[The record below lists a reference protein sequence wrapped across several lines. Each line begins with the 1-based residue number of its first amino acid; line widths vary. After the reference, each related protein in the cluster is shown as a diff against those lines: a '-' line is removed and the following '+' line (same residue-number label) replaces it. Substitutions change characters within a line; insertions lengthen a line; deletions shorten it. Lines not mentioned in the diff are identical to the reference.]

1 MVQYSTPVKKCNK
14 RAAKEISG
22 QRVSQ
27 TSHATLS
34 FRAEGSSGMMQA
46 VRGDSEKESRN
57 LLPDWCSAGS
67 QAISGLKSLKTP
79 KHPSSI
85 PQLRWR

>member
-22 QRVSQ
+22 QRVNQ

-34 FRAEGSSGMMQA
+34 FRAEGSAGMKQA

-57 LLPDWCSAGS
+57 LLPGWRSAVW
-67 QAISGLKSLKTP
+67 QAISGLKSFKTP